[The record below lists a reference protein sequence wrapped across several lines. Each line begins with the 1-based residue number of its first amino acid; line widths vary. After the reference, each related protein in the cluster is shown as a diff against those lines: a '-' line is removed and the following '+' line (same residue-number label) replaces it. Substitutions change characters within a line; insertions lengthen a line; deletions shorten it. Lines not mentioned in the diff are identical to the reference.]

1 MQEKGDKM
9 IVLNVTYKC
18 KLSKRAEYLH
28 AIHKEGIDVSS
39 QAEEGCL
46 KYEYYNSTTDDDE
59 LLLIE
64 KWKDSEAIDVHKNTE
79 HFKRLGELKAE
90 YVIETTIEKFITEE

>member
-1 MQEKGDKM
+1 MQEKGEKM

-18 KLSKRAEYLH
+18 KPSKRAEYLH
-28 AIHKEGIDVSS
+28 AIHKEGIDESS
-39 QAEEGCL
+39 RAEEGCL

-64 KWKDSEAIDVHKNTE
+64 KWKDSEAIDVHKNSE
-79 HFKRLGELKAE
+79 HFKRLGELKTE
-90 YVIETTIEKFITEE
+90 YVIETIIEKFIT